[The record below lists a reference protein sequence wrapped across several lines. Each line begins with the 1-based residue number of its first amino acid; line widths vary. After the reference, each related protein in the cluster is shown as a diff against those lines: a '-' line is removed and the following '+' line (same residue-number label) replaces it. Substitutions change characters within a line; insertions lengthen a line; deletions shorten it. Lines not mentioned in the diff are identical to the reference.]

1 VSKAIER
8 TRVVQEE
15 VDEVFGKVVEAME

>member
-1 VSKAIER
+1 MSKAIER